1 MIPGPVALLTRPL
14 LALAPLL
21 ALGGCADEDARPEQP
36 RPLASVSPSASV
48 SATPTDDGAD
58 LGTDPP
64 TAAYLAWLGAL
75 EDRDAGTA
83 CRLQHPERT
92 IALRYEAILVDRAEL
107 RDPCT
112 GFEALLWEDPLREY
126 SPVDVETTRLTGEKA
141 TLAVTF
147 PDSSVTVELE
157 LQRAAW
163 RVLSEQRRTPAS
175 PASAQWLEVWCD
187 LEVGSTRAAVV
198 GAMGEPSGEYTV
210 SDGGEPQVYWAA
222 DQYDFRAYLDPVDG
236 TVTDLLGDYDAL
248 SAADRSLLDCP
259 ELR

>member
-1 MIPGPVALLTRPL
+1 VTPGPVALLARPL
-14 LALAPLL
+14 LALAPVL
-21 ALGGCADEDARPEQP
+21 ALGGCADEDARPDQP

-48 SATPTDDGAD
+48 SAPPSEAVDQ
-58 LGTDPP
+58 P

-83 CRLQHPERT
+83 CRIQHPERT
-92 IALRYEAILVDRAEL
+92 IALRYEAILVGRAEL
-107 RDPCT
+107 GDPCV

-126 SPVDVETTRLTGEKA
+126 SPTGVETTRLTGEKA

-147 PDSSVTVELE
+147 PGSEVTVQLE

-163 RVLSEQRRTPAS
+163 RVLAEQRRTPAS
-175 PASAQWLEVWCD
+175 PASARWLEVWCD
-187 LEVGSTRAAVV
+187 LEVGATRAAVV
-198 GAMGEPSGEYTV
+198 EAMGEPSGEYTV

-248 SAADRSLLDCP
+248 PAADRSLLDCP

>member
-1 MIPGPVALLTRPL
+1 MIGNLVL
-14 LALAPLL
+14 
-21 ALGGCADEDARPEQP
+21 
-36 RPLASVSPSASV
+36 
-48 SATPTDDGAD
+48 
-58 LGTDPP
+58 
-64 TAAYLAWLGAL
+64 LGAL
-75 EDRDAGTA
+75 THRVPVVPEVSCDAVMYDSPASHMGWKETRRQRHERRCAWVPPKA
-83 CRLQHPERT
+83 CWQL
-92 IALRYEAILVDRAEL
+92 
-107 RDPCT
+107 
-112 GFEALLWEDPLREY
+112 EY
-126 SPVDVETTRLTGEKA
+126 TTT
-141 TLAVTF
+141 
-147 PDSSVTVELE
+147 LE